1 VFHNYKKC
9 IFEYDFDL
17 YMNKTRVF
25 LGLYILLILFS
36 NNLFAQTKIPSKL
49 EARKTAKLAVKY
61 LNSEKFEKSLET
73 ARLSLQY
80 ATIIKD
86 DYLIAASYNIIGAN
100 FDELSELDKA
110 IYFYKKGLNYANK
123 TANDTIKN
131 YINNNLGNVYCFEKK
146 QYENGIKYYK
156 KSLEYSEKTSDTSQI
171 VFTKLNIAWAYF
183 DISQFDNGLPYLNYI
198 NKYYSKFGD
207 ESTLVVYNMLN
218 GMYASHVG
226 ADKKAETFFLKAI
239 SLGNKVEDKNDL
251 SFSHQEYSKFL
262 LKKGDYKKAY
272 EHLAIYNTIT
282 DDIYNKELLKKA
294 NVAGINLE
302 LDEYKREIGRI
313 AIEKELQSQS
323 LSKSRLIVVLFI
335 VVFFVLLLLLYS
347 LYKNFNFK
355 KKANREL
362 TIANEELIIA
372 KDKAEEASLAKT
384 QFVSTISHELR
395 TPLYGVI
402 GITNLLLDEHKEL
415 AKSPHLNS
423 LKFSARYL
431 LSLVNDILQINKIEE
446 NKIILE
452 SLTFNVADE
461 IKLVKNA
468 LSFIAQ
474 SHNNKIVTK
483 IDPAIPEYVI
493 GDKLRLAQVL
503 MNLISNA
510 LKFTTNGEVIINA
523 NLVKIENNLHY
534 IEFQIS
540 DNGVGIEAADQ
551 AKIFEK
557 FVQVGRNESDYQGT
571 GLGLAI
577 VKRLLGLFNSEI
589 TLESQVGIGTTFI
602 FTIAFEY
609 DPEKTNEI
617 INNIKVDL
625 SSGQI
630 FKVLVVEDNK
640 INQTITKK
648 ILEKNNCSCFIVDD
662 GYQAL
667 DILEKEVFD
676 VILMDINMPLM
687 SGFETTRKIRLKG
700 IQTPIIAL
708 TAFAKDEITEE
719 AIDAGMN
726 DIIIKPFESLKLFQ
740 VINNQIKK
748 AKSAIN

>member
-1 VFHNYKKC
+1 MQKIRFV
-9 IFEYDFDL
+9 L
-17 YMNKTRVF
+17 LF
-25 LGLYILLILFS
+25 LSFLISFS
-36 NNLFAQTKIPSKL
+36 NFSFAQVKTPSKL
-49 EARKTAKLAVKY
+49 EIRNTAKRAVKY
-61 LNSEKFEKSLET
+61 LDSEKFEKSLET
-73 ARLSLQY
+73 ARLSLNY

-86 DYLIAASYNIIGAN
+86 DYLIAASYNIIAAN
-100 FDELSELDKA
+100 FDALSEFDKA
-110 IYFYKKGLNYANK
+110 IFFYKKGLAYANK
-123 TANDTIKN
+123 TNNDTIKN
-131 YINNNLGNVYCFEKK
+131 YLNNNLGNVYCFEKK
-146 QYENGIKYYK
+146 EYQTGINYYK
-156 KSLEYSEKTSDTSQI
+156 KSLEFSEKVSDTSQI

-183 DISQFDNGLPYLNYI
+183 DIGQFENGLPYLEYI
-198 NKYYSKFGD
+198 NKYHPKFGD
-207 ESTLVVYNMLN
+207 KTTIVVFNMLN
-218 GMYASHVG
+218 GMYSNHIG
-226 ADKKAETFFLKAI
+226 ADKTAESYFLAAI
-239 SLGNKVEDKNDL
+239 SLGEKFGEKNDL
-251 SFSHQEYSKFL
+251 AFSHQEYSKFL

-272 EHLAIYNTIT
+272 ENLV
-282 DDIYNKELLKKA
+282 IYNKITDEIYNEGLLKKV
-294 NVAGINLE
+294 NITGINLE
-302 LDEYKREIGRI
+302 LDEYKREIDRI
-313 AIEKELQSQS
+313 ETENQLQAQS
-323 LSKSRLIVVLFI
+323 IKKSRIIVILFVI
-335 VVFFVLLLLLYS
+335 VFLVLLMLLYS
-347 LYKNFNFK
+347 LYKNYNFK
-355 KKANREL
+355 KKVNHDLTLSNVEL
-362 TIANEELIIA
+362 LIA
-372 KDKAEEASLAKT
+372 KDKAEEASHAKT

-452 SLTFNVADE
+452 NLTFNLPDE

-468 LSFIAQ
+468 LSFISQ
-474 SHNNKIVTK
+474 SHNNKISVN
-483 IDPAIPEYVI
+483 IDSAIPEYLI
-493 GDKLRLAQVL
+493 GDKLRLAQIF
-503 MNLISNA
+503 MNLVSNA
-510 LKFTTNGEVIINA
+510 LKFTKNGEVIISA
-523 NLVKIENNLHY
+523 NLVKVENNMHH

-540 DNGVGIEAADQ
+540 DNGVGIEVADQ
-551 AKIFEK
+551 DKIFEK
-557 FVQVGRNESDYQGT
+557 FVQLGRNDSDYQGT
-571 GLGLAI
+571 GLGLSI

-589 TLESQVGIGTTFI
+589 SLESQVGVGTTFI

-648 ILEKNNCSCFIVDD
+648 IIEKNNCSCFIVDD
-662 GYQAL
+662 GFQAL
-667 DILEKEVFD
+667 DVLNKEVFD
-676 VILMDINMPLM
+676 VILMDINMPLI

-719 AIDAGMN
+719 ALDAGMN
-726 DIIIKPFESLKLFQ
+726 DIMIKPFESRKLFQ

-748 AKSAIN
+748 SKNAVL